1 MKKYKFIR
9 MTWKMK
15 MFKSGYRSSE
25 KYGNADHRE
34 VIRNM
39 ALEGWR
45 FVGKLPVD
53 PGGYG
58 SLMSY
63 DLVFEKDCEN

>member
-9 MTWKMK
+9 MAMK
-15 MFKSGYRSSE
+15 TKLLKSKFISSE
-25 KYGNADHRE
+25 KYGSADHRE

-39 ALEGWR
+39 AAEGWR
-45 FVGKLPVD
+45 FVGKIPVD
-53 PGGYG
+53 FGGYG
-58 SLMSY
+58 GLVSY

>member
-1 MKKYKFIR
+1 MKEYKFIR
-9 MTWKMK
+9 MTMK
-15 MFKSGYRSSE
+15 MFKGYRSSE

-39 ALEGWR
+39 AAEGWR

-53 PGGYG
+53 TGGYG
-58 SLMSY
+58 TLISY
-63 DLVFEKDCEN
+63 DLVFEIDCEN